1 VRVPLLE
8 PPSSVE
14 PVLRETDELI
24 RIVKSSMRTA
34 CDGEVKEESC
44 EYRVAE

>member
-1 VRVPLLE
+1 VRVPLLD

-24 RIVKSSMRTA
+24 RIFKGSIRTA
-34 CDGEVKEESC
+34 RDREVKEESC